1 MLSSIIDTHE
11 QRDVA
16 TCDIP
21 GAFMQSKMEGKK
33 VEGKKVHVTLE
44 EIMVDVMLKIDKSK
58 YKKYVVHEY
67 RKPVLY
73 ILLTKALYGT
83 IQAAFLFWK
92 NLTGQLEEWGFKTNP
107 YDFCVA
113 NKSINGKQYM
123 IGWHVDDLKISHED
137 PKVVTKILGM
147 IDARYG
153 QEIFGGK
160 RAPLTITRRKIHDY
174 SGMTLDSPRTE
185 SIWVCSE

>member
-1 MLSSIIDTHE
+1 MFLKEKRDGSIKGRGCADRRPQREYITKEDSTSPTIAIEALMLSSIIDAPE
-11 QRDVA
+11 RRDVA

-33 VEGKKVHVTLE
+33 VHVKLKGM
-44 EIMVDVMLKIDKSK
+44 MVDVMLKIDQSK

-67 RKPVLY
+67 GKPVIY

-83 IQAAFLFWK
+83 IQAALLFWK

-107 YDFCVA
+107 YDCCVA
-113 NKSINGKQYM
+113 NKSINGKQCT

-137 PKVVTKILGM
+137 PKVVTTILGL
-147 IDARYG
+147 IYGRYG
-153 QEIFGGK
+153 Q
-160 RAPLTITRRKIHDY
+160 
-174 SGMTLDSPRTE
+174 
-185 SIWVCSE
+185 